1 MHVPILTVYLI
12 CHWKTL
18 LRRAPSSNVL
28 YISFFSSLFGLAIRM
43 FVFRFRF
50 VEKNG
55 RCGSI
60 HLLGGCCFAGGNEVT
75 LKLFLALIRFSADVM

>member
-1 MHVPILTVYLI
+1 M
-12 CHWKTL
+12 L
-18 LRRAPSSNVL
+18 L
-28 YISFFSSLFGLAIRM
+28 F
-43 FVFRFRF
+43 FRFRF

-55 RCGSI
+55 RCGSL

>member
-1 MHVPILTVYLI
+1 
-12 CHWKTL
+12 
-18 LRRAPSSNVL
+18 
-28 YISFFSSLFGLAIRM
+28 M

-75 LKLFLALIRFSADVM
+75 FKLFLALIRFSADVM